1 MTQVLNI
8 GRRVLSANH
17 QLTFRLFKAFIF
29 LGVVATTITLS
40 IICHL
45 SVKDLIVCCLA
56 FLPTG
61 WGFILVSAE
70 YVLPKSLDV
79 VLLSALH
86 KWLLFPQVGQAVRP
100 KIEGTGLWHF
110 TRVFA
115 RAYDYGMGVVLFA
128 PIASLAWLPVISAFQ
143 TRFLFNEAF
152 SRRLQIQPI
161 LAGKKNH

>member
-29 LGVVATTITLS
+29 LGVVATIITLS

-79 VLLSALH
+79 VLLSAC
-86 KWLLFPQVGQAVRP
+86 P
-100 KIEGTGLWHF
+100 I
-110 TRVFA
+110 VFSFKSF
-115 RAYDYGMGVVLFA
+115 YCINGCF
-128 PIASLAWLPVISAFQ
+128 
-143 TRFLFNEAF
+143 FL
-152 SRRLQIQPI
+152 RL
-161 LAGKKNH
+161 GKQ